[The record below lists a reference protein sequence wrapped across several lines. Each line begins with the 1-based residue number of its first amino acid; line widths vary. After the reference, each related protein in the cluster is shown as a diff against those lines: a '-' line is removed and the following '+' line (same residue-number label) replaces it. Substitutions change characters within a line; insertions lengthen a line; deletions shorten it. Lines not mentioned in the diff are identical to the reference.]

1 MPPVFISGRGIAK
14 SDTAWARRTPGW
26 CRIRPRSSGIME
38 SETLYGKLQR
48 HLDQMRVGLPATA
61 SGLEIRILK
70 QLFAPEEAAVAL
82 ALSAIP
88 EPASVLHKRQKM
100 PFAEL

>member
-26 CRIRPRSSGIME
+26 CRIRLRSSGIME
-38 SETLYGKLQR
+38 SEALYKKLQQ
-48 HLDQMRVGLPATA
+48 HLDQMR
-61 SGLEIRILK
+61 
-70 QLFAPEEAAVAL
+70 EAAVAL

-88 EPASVLHKRQKM
+88 EHRQR
-100 PFAEL
+100 PS